1 MSAPQKHLAEPANS
15 DTFHTLIFKWMEE
28 GKKGRGEKGKRVE
41 EGEKGCE
48 ERERGWD
55 KLTTTT
61 PTSSSVTDP
70 RQVTYSCTSVF
81 IPARRGVTS
90 ATSAS
95 LKKNY

>member
-48 ERERGWD
+48 ERERGITMSAPQ
-55 KLTTTT
+55 KQGGTNL
-61 PTSSSVTDP
+61 PQQHP
-70 RQVTYSCTSVF
+70 R
-81 IPARRGVTS
+81 
-90 ATSAS
+90 
-95 LKKNY
+95 LLL